1 MLILREAGLLAL
13 PGCYGAR
20 CPVPGIGPAVARQD
34 VPLPGICAVRI
45 CFGAILGDLS
55 RMKYF
60 FLLIVPVVAVGFLLG
75 ASLSSKKSASAAT
88 EASESALAGAEAVVQ
103 KQLVALKN
111 NDQPQPDAGIELAW
125 AFAHPSN
132 RKATGPLGR
141 FTQMLKGPTYRDLLN
156 HSAHRITFIDSTPTT
171 ATYDVVVFPGSNRAP
186 LLYRWTVARVQSGDR
201 EGEWATTAVSAPVDA
216 GLPPA

>member
-1 MLILREAGLLAL
+1 MGRDA
-13 PGCYGAR
+13 PF
-20 CPVPGIGPAVARQD
+20 PGIGPAAAGQD
-34 VPLPGICAVRI
+34 APSPGFCAVPG
-45 CFGAILGDLS
+45 CFEVILDDLDG
-55 RMKYF
+55 MKYF
-60 FLLIVPVVAVGFLLG
+60 FLLIVPVTAVAFLLG
-75 ASLSSKKSASAAT
+75 AGLSSKITASAAT
-88 EASESALAGAEAVVQ
+88 EAPEPALAGAEAIVQ

-111 NDQPQPDAGIELAW
+111 NDHPQPDAGIELAW

-156 HSAHRITFIDSTPTT
+156 HSAHRITFVGSTRTT

-186 LLYRWTVARVQSGDR
+186 LLYRWTVAKVQSGDR